1 MKILLKIWF
10 YGGIFIGTFI
20 GFVSHPK
27 ADELVKSE
35 DFRKIMEN
43 PDEISEQA
51 VCRMWFQIVFG
62 ILWFIGWPVFLP
74 CAFYKAFK
82 K

>member
-20 GFVSHPK
+20 GFVSYPE
-27 ADELVKSE
+27 ADKWMKSE
-35 DFRKIMEN
+35 DFRKIMKN
-43 PDEISEQA
+43 PDGISEQS
-51 VCRMWFQIVFG
+51 VYRILFQIVFG